1 MCGATEGMNTIEDSG
16 INCVLC
22 ILCIVSY
29 ESLHEMDVLDRLSD
43 LVGYKILTLEREEG
57 VSDTIRPSDKRGSYR
72 PLNRSVSKSPIGVYL
87 G

>member
-1 MCGATEGMNTIEDSG
+1 MSGATEGMNTIEDSG
-16 INCVLC
+16 SNC